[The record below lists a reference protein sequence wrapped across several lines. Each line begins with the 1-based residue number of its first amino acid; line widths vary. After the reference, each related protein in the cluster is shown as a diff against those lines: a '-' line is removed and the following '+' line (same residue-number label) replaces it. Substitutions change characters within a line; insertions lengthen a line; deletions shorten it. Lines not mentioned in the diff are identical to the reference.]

1 MFYYHKGEPEQY
13 LAAKELMKNSWR
25 FYKKFNIWLRRNSTP
40 TFDGPDFE
48 TGKYISM
55 NSELQ
60 YRERGGIKVYHNALL
75 RTLWY
80 LSSYGF

>member
-13 LAAKELMKNSWR
+13 LVAKELMKNSWR

-55 NSELQ
+55 NS
-60 YRERGGIKVYHNALL
+60 
-75 RTLWY
+75 
-80 LSSYGF
+80 